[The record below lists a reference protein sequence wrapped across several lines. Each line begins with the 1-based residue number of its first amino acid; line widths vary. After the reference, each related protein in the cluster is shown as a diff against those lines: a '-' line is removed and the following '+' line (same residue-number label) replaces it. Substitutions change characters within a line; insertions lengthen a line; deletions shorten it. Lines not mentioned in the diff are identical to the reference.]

1 MPSPDRHLAA
11 ILSADVV
18 GYSRLMA
25 EDEDATIRA
34 VTARREEVELHVRQ
48 HRGRLNDFTGDNFL
62 AEFGS
67 AVAAL
72 DCAVEIQRLVAAL
85 NAALAPERKMEFRI
99 GLHLGEVR
107 VQDDRLFGTGV
118 NVAARL
124 ESLAEPG
131 GICISGEV
139 YGQVESRLDLG
150 YEDLGEQSVK
160 NIPKPVRVYRVRLDA
175 KRPDGVRRASSQDSV
190 GAIPPGQSRID
201 YVIIGLLV
209 VAIGWMIFT
218 SQQSGQEPKEQVE
231 PVAAL
236 TDTSAQEEA
245 HPEVLHNSIAVLPFD
260 NLSPNPDDAYFAA
273 GIHEEVINQLVGIRD
288 LSVIS
293 RTSVM
298 QYAGVH
304 KPIKDIA
311 RELGVGAVMEGSVR
325 YAGNRVRITA
335 QLIDGKSGAHLWSKA
350 YEDSLEDIFGI
361 QLAIATQIAGTLE
374 AEFSP
379 AERSRIGTRAT
390 ENADAY
396 ASYIRAKSAFGNY
409 SPTGPLHEAL
419 DTAIELD
426 PQFAEALAFKAFVYS
441 IEATAGGAFFGSEF
455 GRDDQ
460 QRFVSLSVEYANR
473 ALEID
478 SQQARAHYALRWAHT
493 INREWE
499 ASQRSAA
506 RAYEL
511 SPNDYVVLNSSAW
524 DALARGDVDGA
535 IDLMERSM
543 AIVPGDFANQGNFA
557 VLLRYAQRWD
567 YAERQGLFVA
577 KLVPDFAFAYLGL
590 AATLAYSGD
599 VEGARANA
607 AIVEAKQPNEYAMS
621 VIAFVYRRIGDIKD
635 AERLFNQWHPA
646 GVPISTH
653 PRIQYNWHA
662 AVGNTE
668 AAIEQLEKALDQG
681 FPWDY
686 GRNLHYHSK
695 HPYFDPVRAH
705 PKFEELVRRAAL
717 PLAKS
722 E

>member
-1 MPSPDRHLAA
+1 MAAVYVVTAWLLLQIVDVVSDPLRLPDWLAA
-11 ILSADVV
+11 TVV
-18 GYSRLMA
+18 VL
-25 EDEDATIRA
+25 
-34 VTARREEVELHVRQ
+34 
-48 HRGRLNDFTGDNFL
+48 L
-62 AEFGS
+62 A
-67 AVAAL
+67 
-72 DCAVEIQRLVAAL
+72 
-85 NAALAPERKMEFRI
+85 I
-99 GLHLGEVR
+99 GLP
-107 VQDDRLFGTGV
+107 
-118 NVAARL
+118 
-124 ESLAEPG
+124 LALILAWAFE
-131 GICISGEV
+131 
-139 YGQVESRLDLG
+139 LT
-150 YEDLGEQSVK
+150 
-160 NIPKPVRVYRVRLDA
+160 
-175 KRPDGVRRASSQDSV
+175 PDGVQRASSQDSV

-218 SQQSGQEPKEQVE
+218 SQQSGQEPQEQVE

-245 HPEVLHNSIAVLPFD
+245 QPEVLHNSIAVLPFD

-379 AERSRIGTRAT
+379 AEQSRIGTRAT

-396 ASYIRAKSAFGNY
+396 ASYLRATSAFGNY

-441 IEATAGGAFFGSEF
+441 IEATVGQIFFGSEF

-543 AIVPGDFANQGNFA
+543 AIVPGDLASEGNFA
-557 VLLRYAQRWD
+557 FLLQHAQRWD
-567 YAERQGLFVA
+567 YAERQWLLVA

-607 AIVEAKQPNEYAMS
+607 TIVEAKQPNENEMS

-646 GVPISTH
+646 GVPISTN
-653 PRIQYNWHA
+653 PAIQYNWHA

-681 FPWDY
+681 FPWEF
-686 GRNLHYHSK
+686 GRNLHYLSK
-695 HPYFDPVRAH
+695 LPYFDPVRAH